1 LAWLGL
7 IAVVGIAACCLD
19 ALLQALGRRRD
30 RIRRAEGLP
39 VRGRSRQVAA
49 RVAPFAAAL
58 VVLGGVLAVGRAG
71 SGGSSS
77 SSGSSRGP
85 STGTSR
91 SGSSSSGAT
100 TTTVAGGERTPSQ
113 VRVAVLNASHV
124 AKAASTEAITL
135 RGAGYVIIGVGDA
148 VLRAGRAV
156 QCAPGFEREA
166 VTLAKRSGGGF
177 VVEPF
182 PRTVPASA
190 TGADCLV
197 VLGA

>member
-1 LAWLGL
+1 
-7 IAVVGIAACCLD
+7 VV
-19 ALLQALGRRRD
+19 
-30 RIRRAEGLP
+30 
-39 VRGRSRQVAA
+39 
-49 RVAPFAAAL
+49 PFAAAL

-77 SSGSSRGP
+77 SSGA
-85 STGTSR
+85 TR
-91 SGSSSSGAT
+91 SVSSSSGAT

-113 VRVAVLNASHV
+113 VRVAVLNGSHV
-124 AKAASTEAITL
+124 AKGASTEAIAL

-148 VLRAGRAV
+148 ALRAGRAV

-197 VLGA
+197 VLGT